1 MKTTT
6 ARRGVAALIIVSGML
21 PMVSAAAD
29 WYVSPTGSDSNIG
42 TRAQPF
48 ATVMAAQAAASA
60 GDTVILRGGTYRPTT
75 ANVSVVGRTNAIV
88 NDITKDG
95 ISYVNAPN
103 ERPVFDFSAVTPADR
118 RVVAFRIGADHCV
131 FRGFEV
137 IGVRITIADRL
148 TQSEAFR
155 VEGGNDNLFERLA
168 IHDGQAI
175 GWYLVAG
182 SNNRVRNVDAYNNKG
197 LNSFSHGN
205 IDGFGVHPAAAG
217 STGNLIEGSR
227 AWNNSDDGFDLINAW
242 EAVTLQHNWA
252 FRNGLDVD
260 GTPLGDGNG
269 FKAGGYGHNGSAYP
283 QPVPQHRIAFN
294 LSVDNRSNGFYANHQ
309 IGGQTWISNT
319 AIRNGRANFD
329 MLSTQAD
336 NRTDVPGYG
345 HTLANNLGY
354 GAKIEIANLG
364 AASANTIGRNSFIPP
379 LTAIARD
386 FVSLDARQLTR
397 RRQANGDLPVI
408 TFATLAPGSALIDA
422 GGDTGEAFN
431 GRAPDLGAFESP

>member
-1 MKTTT
+1 MKITGRCVAT
-6 ARRGVAALIIVSGML
+6 ALLVVSGL
-21 PMVSAAAD
+21 APLVSAAAD

-42 TRAQPF
+42 TRARPF
-48 ATVMAAQAAASA
+48 ATVMAAQAAASS
-60 GDTVILRGGTYRPTT
+60 GDTVYLRGGTYRLTT
-75 ANVSVVGRTNAIV
+75 ASVSVTGNRDAIV

-95 ISYVNAPN
+95 ISYLNATN
-103 ERPVFDFSAVTPADR
+103 ERPVFDFSAVRPSDR
-118 RVVAFRIGADHCV
+118 RVVAFRVGANNCI
-131 FRGFEV
+131 FRGFHV
-137 IGVRITIADRL
+137 VGVPITIAGRL

-155 VEGGNDNLFERLA
+155 VEGGNGNVFERLS
-168 IHDGQAI
+168 IHDGMAI

-182 SNNRVRNVDAYNNKG
+182 SNNHVRNVDVYNNKG
-197 LNSFSHGN
+197 LDSFSYGN
-205 IDGFGVHPAAAG
+205 IDGFGVHPGPG
-217 STGNLIEGSR
+217 SKGNVIEDSR
-227 AWNNSDDGFDLINAW
+227 AWNNSDDGFDLINAS

-269 FKAGGYGHNGSAYP
+269 FKAGGYGRNGSVYP

-319 AIRNGRANFD
+319 AIGNGRANFD
-329 MLSTQAD
+329 MLSTLAD

-364 AASANTIGRNSFIPP
+364 AVSANTIGHNSFTVP
-379 LTAIARD
+379 LSAIARD
-386 FVSLDARQLTR
+386 FLSLDARQLTR

-422 GGDTGEAFN
+422 GADAGEAFK